1 MSAVIL
7 CEIKKDVVRED
18 RVLELHVACFRI
30 TSQVHVSEDS
40 EEERL
45 LGIGGVFC
53 LSCKCGERSLGV
65 E

>member
-53 LSCKCGERSLGV
+53 L
-65 E
+65 